1 MAAIALGSPTRLS
14 ETWLDAPRW
23 AITMENATVVPTTAS
38 TRSFTATT
46 SKGATAGGGTVDVG
60 AAVVVA
66 GAAVATGAAG
76 GVAGGIVVVGA
87 GAVIVTPATRVGTNL
102 TVLREVFF
110 AVLVTRFSVVFVERF
125 TVDAEGAAEAPGT
138 PAGGDTTKVNTNIAL
153 STATD
158 RRVNNLGKG
167 KRRSST
173 LTIVSRTRA
182 DSSDSPMRA

>member
-1 MAAIALGSPTRLS
+1 
-14 ETWLDAPRW
+14 
-23 AITMENATVVPTTAS
+23 MENATVVPTTAS

-76 GVAGGIVVVGA
+76 GIVVVGA

-110 AVLVTRFSVVFVERF
+110 VVLVTRFSVVFVERF
-125 TVDAEGAAEAPGT
+125 TVDAEVAAEAPGT

-182 DSSDSPMRA
+182 DSSDSPKRA